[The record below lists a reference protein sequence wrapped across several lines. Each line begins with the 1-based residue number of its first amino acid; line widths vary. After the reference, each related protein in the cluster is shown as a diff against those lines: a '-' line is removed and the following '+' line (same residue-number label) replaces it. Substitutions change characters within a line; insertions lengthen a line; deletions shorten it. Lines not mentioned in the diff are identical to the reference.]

1 MALAS
6 AAIEGR
12 MPCQDCDGPAWSS
25 PAVQTTPRR
34 PAGCRPGRHGARASE
49 KINDKGGGGF
59 MRKRFDGK
67 TVLITGATS
76 GIGRETAVQFGAEG
90 ARVVCVGRRAVE
102 GEKTVARVR
111 EAGGEAIFVAADV
124 SRAAD
129 CQAMV
134 EKAVATY
141 GRLDIAFNNAAVNR
155 PGFNIADVEEVAWDE
170 QIDTNLKGVFLS
182 MKYEIQAMLKTGG
195 GAIVNTSS
203 VGGLVANPGI
213 TAYCASK
220 HGVIGLTKGAAL
232 EYVTRNIRINAVCPG
247 ATKTEMLDDWFQ
259 DPNVEQHVIALH
271 PAGRVGAPVEI
282 ARTVLFLASD
292 ESPFLVGQAIAV
304 DGGMTAQ

>member
-1 MALAS
+1 
-6 AAIEGR
+6 
-12 MPCQDCDGPAWSS
+12 
-25 PAVQTTPRR
+25 
-34 PAGCRPGRHGARASE
+34 
-49 KINDKGGGGF
+49 

-67 TVLITGATS
+67 IVLITGATS

-111 EAGGEAIFVAADV
+111 EAGGEAIFVVADV